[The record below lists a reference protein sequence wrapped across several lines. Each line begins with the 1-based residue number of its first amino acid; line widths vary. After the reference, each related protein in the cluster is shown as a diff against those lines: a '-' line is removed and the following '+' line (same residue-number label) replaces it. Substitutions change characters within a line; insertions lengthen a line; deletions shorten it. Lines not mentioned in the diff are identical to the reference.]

1 MDDWLIM
8 LADNMIILIITS
20 YQPVST
26 TLINRIEG
34 ANTGDGLKVKIHEGI
49 SNDLLFD
56 FK

>member
-8 LADNMIILIITS
+8 FADNMIILIITR

-26 TLINRIEG
+26 TSINRIEG
-34 ANTGDGLKVKIHEGI
+34 ANSDGLKVKIHEGI